1 AGAGELARAI
11 DALSRDA
18 VKAVRRGTTLLVSS
32 DRDADKSRAPMPMLL
47 AVGAVHQALVRARQ
61 RVRVSLI
68 AEAGDAWDVHHFA
81 ALFGHGAEAVHP
93 WLALQY
99 LRDEPAG
106 SNFRGA
112 AEKGLLKILSKMG
125 ISTLQSYAG
134 AQIFEAIGLGDE
146 VMDRCFTGTASII
159 GGIGFKEIAED
170 VLARLP
176 GADGL
181 PDHGR
186 VRYRRDGE
194 DHGWSPPLVRAL
206 QHGEYAGFADAVK
219 TRVPAGPRDL
229 LAFREQTPVPL
240 DE

>member
-1 AGAGELARAI
+1 
-11 DALSRDA
+11 
-18 VKAVRRGTTLLVSS
+18 
-32 DRDADKSRAPMPMLL
+32 MLL

-81 ALFGHGAEAVHP
+81 ALFGYGAEAVHP

-125 ISTLQSYAG
+125 ISTLQSYSG
-134 AQIFEAIGLGDE
+134 AQIFEAIGLGAE
-146 VMDRCFTGTASII
+146 VIERCFTGTASVI
-159 GGIGFKEIAED
+159 GGVGFAELAED
-170 VLARLP
+170 VLTRHQSA
-176 GADGL
+176 GVL

-194 DHGWSPPLVRAL
+194 DHGWSPPVVRAL
-206 QHGEYAGFADAVK
+206 QNAEYGGFAE
-219 TRVPAGPRDL
+219 RVQGRAPAGPRDL
-229 LAFREQTPVPL
+229 LDFREQTPVPL
-240 DE
+240 DEV